1 MLMERTLAC
10 DVAKALRGM
19 LPVGVVCAV
28 NHIAGATAQLYPVEE
43 TAIAHALP
51 KRIQEFKAGR
61 SAAREALQALG
72 KAPAPIPMAPDR
84 SPRWPAGF
92 CGSISHD
99 HRIAAAIVARSGKR
113 RSLGL
118 DIEDAAPLDVSLIDT
133 ICTPL
138 ERERL
143 NSSGRGRE
151 AKAIFSA
158 KEATYKALYPLTA
171 KLLDFHDISVT
182 FSGPGRFNARL
193 RVPAAPFARG
203 DVITGRQSICARCLV
218 TVVTIGQGD

>member
-1 MLMERTLAC
+1 MLMERTLAR
-10 DVAKALRGM
+10 DVEEVLQGM
-19 LPVGVVCAV
+19 LPQSVACAV
-28 NHIAGATAQLYPVEE
+28 NDIAEATAQLYPVEE
-43 TAIAHALP
+43 TAIANAQP
-51 KRIQEFKAGR
+51 KRRQEFIAGR
-61 SAAREALQALG
+61 SAAREAFRALG
-72 KAPAPIPMAPDR
+72 AAAAPIPMAPDR
-84 SPRWPAGF
+84 SPVWPAGL

-99 HRIAAAIVARSGKR
+99 QRIAAAIVARSSEL

-118 DIEDAAPLDVSLIDT
+118 DIEDAAPLDTSVIDT

-143 NSSGRGRE
+143 NSAGGSRE

-182 FSGPGRFNARL
+182 FPAPGQFDACL
-193 RVPAAPFARG
+193 CVSAAPFARG
-203 DVITGRQSICARCLV
+203 DVITGRQTIRAGCLV